1 MNEKNF
7 RSPRDVTQPT
17 VRISVVG
24 PVPRPGAASR
34 SRARGSRSSRPQAGF
49 SFIEIIVVMVI
60 IAILAG
66 VVTVNVLHKPAEAKI
81 AAGRMQLQQLRT
93 AVELYA
99 AEQGQVPT
107 QEQGLNA
114 LVRKASLPPVPERY
128 PQGGYLNSPSVP
140 LDPWKHPFVY
150 LVPGR
155 SNEAFEVISYGSD
168 GEPGG
173 AGDGADLSSSSL

>member
-1 MNEKNF
+1 MNGKSCETL
-7 RSPRDVTQPT
+7 RGIARPT
-17 VRISVVG
+17 GSNYLRPFVG
-24 PVPRPGAASR
+24 PVTRPGVDGR
-34 SRARGSRSSRPQAGF
+34 FVARAGF

-81 AAGRMQLQQLRT
+81 SAARMQLQQLRT
-93 AVELYA
+93 AVEMYA
-99 AEQGQVPT
+99 AEQGQVPA
-107 QEQGLNA
+107 QEQGLDA
-114 LVRKASLPPVPERY
+114 LVHKSAVPPIPEHY

-140 LDPWKHPFVY
+140 LDPWKHPYVY

-155 SNEAFEVISYGSD
+155 SNETFEVISYGSD

-173 AGDGADLSSSSL
+173 MGDAADLSSSSLQ

>member
-1 MNEKNF
+1 MK
-7 RSPRDVTQPT
+7 
-17 VRISVVG
+17 RID
-24 PVPRPGAASR
+24 RR
-34 SRARGSRSSRPQAGF
+34 RAGF

-81 AAGRMQLQQLRT
+81 SAVRMQLQQLRT

-99 AEQGQVPT
+99 AEQGRVPT
-107 QEQGLNA
+107 QEQGLDA
-114 LVRKASLPPVPERY
+114 LVHRTSLPPVPERY
-128 PQGGYLNSPSVP
+128 PQGGYLSSSSVP

-155 SNEAFEVISYGSD
+155 SNDTFEVISYGSD

-173 AGDGADLSSSSL
+173 AADATDLSSSSLQ